1 MKRIAAFGRR
11 FERDTKL
18 MRKRGKNMS
27 KLEHIV
33 NALIESEPLSE
44 KFYDHKLAGEYVG
57 YRECHVEPDWLL
69 IYKLDGDNIFFGRTG
84 THSDLFE

>member
-1 MKRIAAFGRR
+1 MKRSAAFGRK

-18 MRKRGKNMS
+18 MRKRGKNMD
-27 KLEHIV
+27 KLESLV
-33 NALIESEPLSE
+33 NALIGGESLPE
-44 KFYDHKLAGEYVG
+44 KYYDHKLGGEYVG

-69 IYKLDGDNIFFGRTG
+69 IYKLDGENIYFGRTG